1 MKLITALLIFSCALF
16 SIVQAADFAT
26 LLAALPTCANIQVNC
41 FVPAVEAS
49 GCSTTNA
56 TCICTN
62 AQLNLEAKV
71 CMAGTCT
78 VVEQLSMISS
88 ILMSS
93 LASFNEVA
101 KLTEA
106 GCGVEVDT
114 SSQTQIRAFSYIF
127 CILSEI
133 FILIRLW
140 VKWKL
145 TDKIGVDDW
154 LMILAANPVVNIG
167 FGLNMWDIDTDNL
180 NDVFHLFMVDE
191 CVYIALLAVTKLS
204 LLLFVQKLFPARSFR
219 IATWIIAG
227 FTVAIGIT
235 FIMTTVFSCDPIPYF
250 WTKWNGVVVGKC
262 NDVNLQTYIAAGFNI
277 LQDFTILF
285 LPLPEL
291 WKLQVSMRKKVQLF
305 IMFGVGLFVSIISII
320 RLRYLVSFGNT
331 TNPTM
336 WSVVETQTGIICAC
350 LPSVRHLLKHVFPE
364 GFLSSL
370 KSSHRKGTQTKSG
383 TGTGS
388 HSHKIWQSRS
398 FKIEKHDEF
407 HELDDYSTTDL
418 KMNSTVLTSVVGAPD
433 GVSERGIDDGGE
445 SGRPRNGRGV

>member
-1 MKLITALLIFSCALF
+1 MKLITALLILSCALF
-16 SIVQAADFAT
+16 STVQAADFET
-26 LLAALPTCANIQVNC
+26 LLAALPTCALNC
-41 FVPAVEAS
+41 FVPAVQAS
-49 GCSTTNA
+49 GCSATNA

-78 VVEQLSMISS
+78 VVEQLKT
-88 ILMSS
+88 
-93 LASFNEVA
+93 AR
-101 KLTEA
+101 LTEA

-114 SSQTQIRAFSYIF
+114 SSQTQIRVFSWIF

-133 FILIRLW
+133 FIFIRLW

-154 LMILAANPVVNIG
+154 LMILAANPVVEIG

-204 LLLFVQKLFPARSFR
+204 LLLFVQRIFPARSFR
-219 IATWIIAG
+219 IATWIVAG

-250 WTKWNGVVVGKC
+250 WTKWNGEVVGKC

-277 LQDFTILF
+277 LQDFAILL

-331 TNPTM
+331 TNPTKEYTPLVV

-350 LPSVRHLLKHVFPE
+350 LPSVRHLLKHVFPA

-370 KSSHRKGTQTKSG
+370 KSSNRKNTQTKSA
-383 TGTGS
+383 TGTG

-418 KMNSTVLTSVVGAPD
+418 KMHSTVLTSVVGTPD
-433 GVSERGIDDGGE
+433 GVSEREIDDGGE
-445 SGRPRNGRGV
+445 SGRPRTERGV